1 MAFPF
6 PLFFLMVRSLDAAR
20 AIDTAYSN
28 LILPTWGFMPHAR
41 FMASIG
47 TLTAIIGTA
56 HSIVPFNEDSMP
68 ESCGK
73 GKNYFRIF

>member
-47 TLTAIIGTA
+47 SLTAIIGKA
-56 HSIVPFNEDSMP
+56 HPIVPFNRDSMA
-68 ESCGK
+68 ESCGECK
-73 GKNYFRIF
+73 VYFRKL